1 MNVEV
6 CWMCFLCSDNR
17 AYLIRPVGKLLVNDR
32 ESRRDVSPVYRAW
45 IAIGRSF

>member
-17 AYLIRPVGKLLVNDR
+17 VYLICPARKLLVNDPR
-32 ESRRDVSPVYRAW
+32 KPARR
-45 IAIGRSF
+45 